1 MNQMDSLTF
10 FSHLP
15 LGFIHPNPKLVLL
28 HVNLP
33 VTYLWSNMR
42 SVITVRQHQEKFS
55 HTIFVRV
62 VVPEAGKS
70 VERTQN
76 RMNP

>member
-1 MNQMDSLTF
+1 MDPLTF

-15 LGFIHPNPKLVLL
+15 LGFIHPNPKPVLL
-28 HVNLP
+28 HVNLL
-33 VTYLWSNMR
+33 VTYLWSNRR
-42 SVITVRQHQEKFS
+42 SVTTVSQHQEKFS
-55 HTIFVRV
+55 HSLSVRV